1 VHSRCWSASSKVVLM
16 SIADP
21 ETLPD
26 VLGFTALYAIWLL
39 GLYAV
44 VRAGWL

>member
-1 VHSRCWSASSKVVLM
+1 M

-26 VLGFTALYAIWLL
+26 VLGFAALYAIWLL
-39 GLYAV
+39 GLYAIL
-44 VRAGWL
+44 RSGWL

>member
-1 VHSRCWSASSKVVLM
+1 M

-26 VLGFTALYAIWLL
+26 VLGFAALYAILLL
-39 GLYAV
+39 GRYAECP
-44 VRAGWL
+44 RLHSD